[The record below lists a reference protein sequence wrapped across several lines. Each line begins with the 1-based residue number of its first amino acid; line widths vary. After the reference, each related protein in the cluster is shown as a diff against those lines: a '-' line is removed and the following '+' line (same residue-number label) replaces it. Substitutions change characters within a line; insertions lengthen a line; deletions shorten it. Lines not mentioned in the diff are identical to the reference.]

1 MPTGR
6 RHGKEKIRLCEAR
19 SAGTR
24 YMLDFAVDGP
34 NDFDDLQASDVDL
47 GAALGEAAKQRVA
60 AYDLPSAVG
69 GWEQLI
75 GWENADARFDDARV
89 DE

>member
-1 MPTGR
+1 MRIAVSLPSLSAAAI
-6 RHGKEKIRLCEAR
+6 ERL
-19 SAGTR
+19 
-24 YMLDFAVDGP
+24 
-34 NDFDDLQASDVDL
+34 ASDVDL
-47 GAALGEAAKQRVA
+47 GAALGEAAKQRVT
-60 AYDLPSAVG
+60 AYDLPSALG